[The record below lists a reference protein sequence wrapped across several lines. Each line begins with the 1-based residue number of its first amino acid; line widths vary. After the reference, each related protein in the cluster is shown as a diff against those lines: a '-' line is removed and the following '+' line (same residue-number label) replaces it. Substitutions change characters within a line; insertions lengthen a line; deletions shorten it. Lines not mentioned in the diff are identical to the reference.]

1 MLEQALDAERYGKEK
16 AWSPETVRKT
26 SLHEAGHVVI
36 QWLTGSVPE
45 YVTNISRGGYGGYVL
60 SKVDEE
66 KFDYTRAELQDKI
79 CSALGGRAA
88 EVAFYGREGGLT
100 TGASS
105 DLRAATRAAEDIVL
119 RYGMDESNLL
129 SFETYP
135 DGALGDAMRARVG
148 EIVKKQAQRASAL
161 IEANRETAE
170 ALAEL
175 LIRKN
180 SLTSDELRKFF
191 QGREKNLL

>member
-1 MLEQALDAERYGKEK
+1 M
-16 AWSPETVRKT
+16 
-26 SLHEAGHVVI
+26 
-36 QWLTGSVPE
+36 
-45 YVTNISRGGYGGYVL
+45 
-60 SKVDEE
+60 
-66 KFDYTRAELQDKI
+66 
-79 CSALGGRAA
+79 
-88 EVAFYGREGGLT
+88 T

-148 EIVKKQAQRASAL
+148 EIVKEQAQRASAL